1 VVLLQNNKT
10 KTIKTKNKMKR
21 RVGLIIATIVSI
33 ILLMTQN
40 SFAQCD
46 TKTIRKSVNFSLDE
60 YIYESLAFKSYNE
73 FEKKDAVQAT
83 FSVFKNEQYRI
94 VDVCEGFEGRVII
107 NLYDSKN
114 RLFISNVYMGDAKVF
129 DFTAKYSGDYTIEYI
144 FDKKDI
150 KNPNNKCVA
159 FGLGYK

>member
-1 VVLLQNNKT
+1 
-10 KTIKTKNKMKR
+10 MKR
-21 RVGLIIATIVSI
+21 RVSLIIAAIVSI
-33 ILLMTQN
+33 MILMTQT

-73 FEKKDAVQAT
+73 FENKEVVKAT
-83 FSVFKNEQYRI
+83 FDLFKNEQYRLT
-94 VDVCEGFEGRVII
+94 DVSSGFEGRVII
-107 NLYDSKN
+107 NIYDSKG
-114 RLFISNVYMGDAKVF
+114 RLFVSNVYMGDGKVF
-129 DFTAKYSGDYTIEYI
+129 DFTAKYSGEYMVEYI

-150 KNPNNKCVA
+150 NNPNNKCVA

>member
-1 VVLLQNNKT
+1 
-10 KTIKTKNKMKR
+10 MKK
-21 RVGLIIATIVSI
+21 RVGLIIAVIVSMM
-33 ILLMTQN
+33 LLMTQT
-40 SFAQCD
+40 SFAQCN
-46 TKTIRKSVNFSLDE
+46 TKTIRKNVNFSLDE

-73 FEKKDAVQAT
+73 FEKKDAIQAT

-107 NLYDSKN
+107 NIYDSKN
-114 RLFISNVYMGDAKVF
+114 RLFISNVYMGDGKVF

>member
-1 VVLLQNNKT
+1 
-10 KTIKTKNKMKR
+10 MKR
-21 RVGLIIATIVSI
+21 RIGLIIATIISI
-33 ILLMTQN
+33 ILLMTEN
-40 SFAQCD
+40 SFAQCN
-46 TKTIRKSVNFSLDE
+46 TKTIRKNVNFSLDE

-73 FEKKDAVQAT
+73 FENKEVVKAT
-83 FSVFKNEQYRI
+83 FELFKNEQYRLI
-94 VDVCEGFEGRVII
+94 DVSEGFEERVII

-114 RLFISNVYMGDAKVF
+114 RLFVSNVYMGDGKVF
-129 DFTAKYSGDYTIEYI
+129 DFTAKYSGEYMVEYI

>member
-1 VVLLQNNKT
+1 
-10 KTIKTKNKMKR
+10 MKR
-21 RVGLIIATIVSI
+21 RVGLIIAAIVSI
-33 ILLMTQN
+33 MILMTQT

-73 FEKKDAVQAT
+73 FENKEVVKAT
-83 FSVFKNEQYRI
+83 FDLFKNEQYRLT
-94 VDVCEGFEGRVII
+94 DVSSGFEGRVII
-107 NLYDSKN
+107 NIYDSKN
-114 RLFISNVYMGDAKVF
+114 RLFVSNVYMGDGKVF
-129 DFTAKYSGDYTIEYI
+129 DFTAKYSGEYMVEYI

-150 KNPNNKCVA
+150 NNPNNKCVA

>member
-1 VVLLQNNKT
+1 VVLLQNNNNKNN
-10 KTIKTKNKMKR
+10 KTKNKMKR
-21 RVGLIIATIVSI
+21 RVSLIIAAIISI
-33 ILLMTQN
+33 MILMTQT

-73 FEKKDAVQAT
+73 FENKEVVKAT
-83 FSVFKNEQYRI
+83 FELFKNEQYRLI
-94 VDVCEGFEGRVII
+94 DVSEGFEERVII

-114 RLFISNVYMGDAKVF
+114 RLFVSNVYMGDGKVF
-129 DFTAKYSGDYTIEYI
+129 DFTAKYSGEYMVEYI

>member
-1 VVLLQNNKT
+1 
-10 KTIKTKNKMKR
+10 MKR
-21 RVGLIIATIVSI
+21 RVGLIIAAI
-33 ILLMTQN
+33 ISMLILMTQS

-46 TKTIRKSVNFSLDE
+46 TKTIRKNVNFSLDE
-60 YIYESLAFKSYNE
+60 YIYESLAYKSYNE

-83 FSVFKNEQYRI
+83 FSVFKNEQYRL
-94 VDVCEGFEGRVII
+94 VDVSSGFEGRVII

-114 RLFISNVYMGDAKVF
+114 KLFASNVYMGDGKVF
-129 DFTAKYSGDYTIEYI
+129 DFTANYSSDYTIEYI

>member
-1 VVLLQNNKT
+1 
-10 KTIKTKNKMKR
+10 MKR
-21 RVGLIIATIVSI
+21 RVGLIIAAI
-33 ILLMTQN
+33 ISMMILMTQS

-46 TKTIRKSVNFSLDE
+46 TKTIRKNVNFSLDE
-60 YIYESLAFKSYNE
+60 YIYESLAYKSYNE
-73 FEKKDAVQAT
+73 FERKDAVQAT
-83 FSVFKNEQYRI
+83 FSVFKNEEYRL
-94 VDVCEGFEGRVII
+94 VDVSSGFEGRVII

-114 RLFISNVYMGDAKVF
+114 KLFASNVYMGDGKVF
-129 DFTAKYSGDYTIEYI
+129 DFTANYSSDYTIEYI

>member
-1 VVLLQNNKT
+1 VVLLQNNNNKNN
-10 KTIKTKNKMKR
+10 KTKNKMKR
-21 RVGLIIATIVSI
+21 RVSLIIAAIVSI
-33 ILLMTQN
+33 MILMTQT

-73 FEKKDAVQAT
+73 FENKEVVKAT
-83 FSVFKNEQYRI
+83 FDLFKNEQYRLT
-94 VDVCEGFEGRVII
+94 DVSSGFEGRVII
-107 NLYDSKN
+107 NIYDSKN
-114 RLFISNVYMGDAKVF
+114 RLFVSNVYMGDGKVF
-129 DFTAKYSGDYTIEYI
+129 DFTAKYSGEYMVEYI

-150 KNPNNKCVA
+150 NNPNNKCVA

>member
-1 VVLLQNNKT
+1 VVLLKNNKT

-21 RVGLIIATIVSI
+21 RIGLIIATIISI
-33 ILLMTQN
+33 ILLMTEN
-40 SFAQCD
+40 SFAQCN
-46 TKTIRKSVNFSLDE
+46 TKTIRKNVNFSLDE

-73 FEKKDAVQAT
+73 FENKEVVKAT
-83 FSVFKNEQYRI
+83 FELFKNEQYRLI
-94 VDVCEGFEGRVII
+94 DVSEGFEERVII

-114 RLFISNVYMGDAKVF
+114 RLFVSNVYMGDGKVF
-129 DFTAKYSGDYTIEYI
+129 DFTAKYSGEYMVEYI

>member
-1 VVLLQNNKT
+1 
-10 KTIKTKNKMKR
+10 MKR
-21 RVGLIIATIVSI
+21 RVGLIIAAIVSI
-33 ILLMTQN
+33 MILMTQT

-46 TKTIRKSVNFSLDE
+46 TKTIRKSVNFYLDE

-73 FEKKDAVQAT
+73 FENKEVIKAN
-83 FSVFKNEQYRI
+83 FSLFKNEQYRL
-94 VDVCEGFEGRVII
+94 VDVSSGFEERVII

-114 RLFISNVYMGDAKVF
+114 RLFVSNVYMGDGKVF
-129 DFTAKYSGDYTIEYI
+129 DFTAKYSGEYMVEYI

>member
-1 VVLLQNNKT
+1 
-10 KTIKTKNKMKR
+10 MKR
-21 RVGLIIATIVSI
+21 RVSLIIAAIISI
-33 ILLMTQN
+33 MILMTQT

-73 FEKKDAVQAT
+73 FENKEVVKAT
-83 FSVFKNEQYRI
+83 FELFKNEQYRLI
-94 VDVCEGFEGRVII
+94 DVSEGFEERVII

-114 RLFISNVYMGDAKVF
+114 RLFVSNVYMGDGKVF
-129 DFTAKYSGDYTIEYI
+129 DFTAKYSGEYMVEYI